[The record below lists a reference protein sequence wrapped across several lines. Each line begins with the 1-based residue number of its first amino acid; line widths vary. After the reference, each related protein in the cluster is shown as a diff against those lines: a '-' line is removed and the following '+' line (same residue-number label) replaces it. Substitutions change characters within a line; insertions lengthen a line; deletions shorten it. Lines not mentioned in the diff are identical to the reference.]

1 MAKETKNRSKLNSL
15 SSLLLILGILIF
27 ALWIGK
33 SLIMPVVFAIFLAM
47 MFMPITNF
55 FERFIKN
62 DAIAIIL
69 TFISI
74 LIPVVLLATVFGYQ
88 LSTVFEGMSSIGE
101 RLDEG
106 IQKILVWLKRNIG
119 INIESPRQFAEENTD
134 NLAGFASNF
143 LTSSISST
151 TGVLINIGLGLIYI
165 FFILLYRR
173 AIKNFL
179 IQQVPKEYRSEG
191 KNVIHSVRRIAQQY
205 LIGTITVMGILA
217 VLNSLGLWIIGVDYA
232 VFWGCL
238 GAFLAII
245 PYIGTIIGGLLPLIY
260 VLATSNG
267 ILQPIAVIVLYQ
279 VVQAVEGNFITPK
292 IVGSNVSINTLVAIM
307 AILFWGTLWGVG
319 GVILAI
325 PLTAIFKIF
334 LGQVSYFEPLSY
346 LMSDGVNK
354 KPQVFLEKYDA
365 GKYRIWN
372 YFKPR

>member
-205 LIGTITVMGILA
+205 LIGTIIVMGILA

-232 VFWGCL
+232 IFWGCL

-267 ILQPIAVIVLYQ
+267 ILQ
-279 VVQAVEGNFITPK
+279 
-292 IVGSNVSINTLVAIM
+292 
-307 AILFWGTLWGVG
+307 
-319 GVILAI
+319 
-325 PLTAIFKIF
+325 
-334 LGQVSYFEPLSY
+334 
-346 LMSDGVNK
+346 
-354 KPQVFLEKYDA
+354 
-365 GKYRIWN
+365 
-372 YFKPR
+372 